1 MASPTAPRLCDNNNM
16 NPTDLTVQLTKQRDE
31 MTDRW
36 FKSLR
41 VGDKVYNYSLKWEN
55 KQIVDKKLREGVIKE
70 IHDNGSFDRY
80 VIVDNLTTGRQNKWG
95 DYDLVKPQEIEDIS
109 EQLQQALS
117 SATNIAPQEKAE
129 VFDDSIVRARYKQL
143 IENANEL
150 LKDNDICLGKCQGI
164 YGAFNKNTGECVYIG
179 KSKSIIAKRWQEH
192 KRFWK
197 KLRPIHRQPLLT
209 QYLHFFGDQIEWQV
223 LLPLTEDID
232 NDLVEYCERRIF
244 EEYKPI
250 ANTIIP
256 NGTIFGRS
264 ILEGEGDSIT
274 VQEWNPFMVEIRIS
288 KGQFLKFSDD
298 KTRFAVSSKKA
309 LS

>member
-1 MASPTAPRLCDNNNM
+1 MTHPTAS
-16 NPTDLTVQLTKQRDE
+16 DLTEQRNE
-31 MTDRW
+31 ITDRW
-36 FKSLR
+36 FKSLS
-41 VGDKVYNYSLKWEN
+41 VGDKVYNYSLKWHN
-55 KQIVDKKLREGVIKE
+55 KEIVDKKLREGIIKE

-117 SATNIAPQEKAE
+117 DIASIVPQEQAE
-129 VFDDSIVRARYKQL
+129 VFDDSIVQAKYRLL
-143 IENANEL
+143 IENAHEL
-150 LKDNDICLGKCQGI
+150 LKDDDIRLGKRRGI
-164 YGAFNKNTGECVYIG
+164 YGAFNKDTGECVYVG
-179 KSKSIIAKRWQEH
+179 KSKSVIAKRWQEH

-209 QYLHFFGDQIEWQV
+209 QYLHFFSNQIEWKV
-223 LLPLTEDID
+223 LLPLSEDID

-274 VQEWNPFMVEIRIS
+274 VQEWNPYMIEIRIS

-298 KTRFAVSSKKA
+298 KAHFTLPSK
-309 LS
+309 